1 MFFVSR
7 NDITNCQV
15 YDVFTAFS
23 QRFIIAKSIKSVS
36 LKVIIS
42 IFTHDI
48 RLKLFWYNLFK
59 SYQLSKRKC
68 EIFSRV
74 MVAIFAPFSY
84 PFFDIVSLVK
94 YTQQK
99 LQLNAFI
106 ANEKD
111 LGRFK
116 VFSDPIFCP

>member
-1 MFFVSR
+1 
-7 NDITNCQV
+7 
-15 YDVFTAFS
+15 
-23 QRFIIAKSIKSVS
+23 
-36 LKVIIS
+36 
-42 IFTHDI
+42 
-48 RLKLFWYNLFK
+48 
-59 SYQLSKRKC
+59 
-68 EIFSRV
+68 

-111 LGRFK
+111 LGRLK
-116 VFSDPIFCP
+116 IFPDHILCS